1 MTYDDMMTFVA
12 AGKVAYLPVYPN
24 VVILREGDMLI
35 RRIYHSKMIDMP
47 FIASRGEMN
56 TKDWQIE
63 DYSQD
68 MDGIYD
74 DFVYDPDTFS
84 LQPMEIE

>member
-24 VVILREGDMLI
+24 VVILREGDTVI
-35 RRIYHSKMIDMP
+35 RRIYHNPNIDMP
-47 FIASRGEMN
+47 FIPSRGELN

-63 DYSQD
+63 DYSD
-68 MDGIYD
+68 DANDLYD
-74 DFVYDPDTFS
+74 DFVYDPDNFS